1 MVSDALLSCAT
12 AMETGAAEVNPVDAL
27 VDSLMSTVPAM
38 LAVFSEVAGPVASFA
53 QFRSFSTSFFLVNS
67 GRSCYR
73 IREGVAAIYHRP
85 LGGWRREHVW
95 NLTRSG

>member
-1 MVSDALLSCAT
+1 MPNIGLQVVSDALLSCAT

-67 GRSCYR
+67 GRSRYR
-73 IREGVAAIYHRP
+73 IGRCDLPSSPRWLEA
-85 LGGWRREHVW
+85 
-95 NLTRSG
+95 